1 VNSARIKRLYDR
13 LKKEGIEAFLFTSPE
28 NLRYVSGFTGGEG
41 AVFITPEQKLV
52 LTDSRYVLQA
62 EREARGFRVLESSRR
77 WEDVASAIKDS
88 GVRRVGF
95 ESYHLTH
102 EAYVALRRRSRVA
115 LVPAPLPIKEIR
127 AIKEKKEISYM
138 RKAARIAE
146 RGLTQ
151 LIPQITV
158 KRREKELALTLEYHI
173 REGGADRIP
182 FEIIVVSG
190 KRGAHPH
197 GAPSTKEIKKGEF
210 VTIDFGAA
218 YQGYCSDETCT
229 LIKGRPTLQQKKV
242 YEAVK
247 EAHDKAISAVAPG
260 VKFADIDLAARRVLE
275 RAGLGKYF
283 RHGTGHGVGLAVH
296 EAPSIS
302 PRGEGVVEA
311 GMVFTV
317 EPGVYIPNWGG
328 VRIEDMVEV
337 TSHGCKLITGIPK
350 ELQII

>member
-1 VNSARIKRLYDR
+1 
-13 LKKEGIEAFLFTSPE
+13 
-28 NLRYVSGFTGGEG
+28 
-41 AVFITPEQKLV
+41 
-52 LTDSRYVLQA
+52 VLQA
-62 EREARGFRVLESSRR
+62 ERETRGFRVLETNRR

-102 EAYVALRRRSRVA
+102 EAYVALRRRSKVA
-115 LVPAPLPIKEIR
+115 LVPAPLLIKEIR
-127 AIKEKKEISYM
+127 AIKEKREISYM

-158 KRREKELALTLEYHI
+158 KHREKELALTLECHI
-173 REGGADRIP
+173 RQGGADRIP

-197 GAPSTKEIKKGEF
+197 GTPSTKEIKKGEF

-218 YQGYCSDETCT
+218 YEGYCADEART
-229 LIKGRPTLQQKKV
+229 LIVGRPTLQQKRV
-242 YEAVK
+242 YEAVQ
-247 EAHDKAISAVAPG
+247 EAHDQAISVVTPG
-260 VKFADIDLAARRVLE
+260 VKFTTIDAAARKVLE
-275 RAGLGKYF
+275 KAGLGKYF

-296 EAPSIS
+296 ETPSIS
-302 PRGEGVVEA
+302 PQGEGAAEA
-311 GMVFTV
+311 GMVFTI

-337 TSHGCKLITGIPK
+337 TPHGCRLITQMSK
-350 ELQII
+350 KLQIV

>member
-1 VNSARIKRLYDR
+1 MNSARIKRLYDR
-13 LKKEGIEAFLFTSPE
+13 LNKEGIEAFLFTSPE
-28 NLRYVSGFTGGEG
+28 NLRYVCGFTGGEG
-41 AVFITPEQKLV
+41 AVFITPKQKLV

-62 EREARGFRVLESSRR
+62 EREAEGFRVLESNRR
-77 WEDVASAIKDS
+77 WEDVASAIKGS
-88 GVRRVGF
+88 GVKRVGF

-102 EAYVALRRRSRVA
+102 ESYVELRRRSKVA
-115 LVPAPLPIKEIR
+115 LIPAPMSIKEIR
-127 AIKEKKEISYM
+127 AIKEKEEISYM

-146 RGLTQ
+146 RGFTQ

-158 KRREKELALTLEYHI
+158 KHREKELALTLEYHI
-173 REGGADRIP
+173 RKAGADRTP

-197 GAPSTKEIKKGEF
+197 GTPSRKEIKKGEF

-218 YQGYCSDETCT
+218 YEGYCADETCT
-229 LIKGRPTLQQKKV
+229 LVVGRPTPQQKRV

-247 EAHDKAISAVAPG
+247 EAHDQAIAAVAPG
-260 VKFADIDLAARRVLE
+260 VKFTTIDAAARKVLE
-275 RAGLGKYF
+275 KAGLGKYF

-302 PRGEGVVEA
+302 PQGEGAAEA

-337 TSHGCKLITGIPK
+337 TPHGCRLITQISK
-350 ELQII
+350 KLQIV